1 MKDSKELNY
10 RGNSYTP
17 SKNSNN
23 ANAKASNVIYRGNSY
38 QSSNSKNIDKSN
50 SNRVYRGVEYSI

>member
-23 ANAKASNVIYRGNSY
+23 AQASKVIYRGNSY
-38 QSSNSKNIDKSN
+38 QSSNSKNIEKSN

>member
-23 ANAKASNVIYRGNSY
+23 SEASDVIYRGNTY
-38 QSSNSKNIDKSN
+38 QSSDSKNLEKSN
-50 SNRVYRGVEYSI
+50 SNIVYRGVEYSI

>member
-23 ANAKASNVIYRGNSY
+23 VKSSNVIYRGNSY
-38 QSSNSKNIDKSN
+38 QSSNSKNIEKSN

>member
-23 ANAKASNVIYRGNSY
+23 FEASDVIYRGNTY
-38 QSSNSKNIDKSN
+38 QSSDSKNLEKSN
-50 SNRVYRGVEYSI
+50 SNIVYRGVEYSI

>member
-10 RGNSYTP
+10 RGISYIP
-17 SKNSNN
+17 SNNSNN
-23 ANAKASNVIYRGNSY
+23 AKASKVIYRGNSY
-38 QSSNSKNIDKSN
+38 QSSDSKNIDKSN

>member
-17 SKNSNN
+17 SKNSSNSE
-23 ANAKASNVIYRGNSY
+23 ASDVIYRGNTY
-38 QSSNSKNIDKSN
+38 QSSDSKNLEKSN
-50 SNRVYRGVEYSI
+50 SNIVYRGVEYSI

>member
-1 MKDSKELNY
+1 M
-10 RGNSYTP
+10 P

-23 ANAKASNVIYRGNSY
+23 AKASNIIYRGNSY
-38 QSSNSKNIDKSN
+38 KSSDSKNIEKSN

>member
-10 RGNSYTP
+10 RGNNYTP
-17 SKNSNN
+17 SNNSNN
-23 ANAKASNVIYRGNSY
+23 AEASNAIYRGNSY

-50 SNRVYRGVEYSI
+50 SNRVCRGVEYSI

>member
-17 SKNSNN
+17 TKNSN
-23 ANAKASNVIYRGNSY
+23 NAKASNVIYRGNSY
-38 QSSNSKNIDKSN
+38 QSSNSKNLEKSN

>member
-10 RGNSYTP
+10 RGNRYTP

-23 ANAKASNVIYRGNSY
+23 VKSSNVIYRGNSY
-38 QSSNSKNIDKSN
+38 QSSDSKNIEKSN
-50 SNRVYRGVEYSI
+50 SSRVYRGVEYSI

>member
-17 SKNSNN
+17 SNNSNN
-23 ANAKASNVIYRGNSY
+23 AQASNVIYRGNSY
-38 QSSNSKNIDKSN
+38 QSSNSKKIEKSN

>member
-10 RGNSYTP
+10 RGISYTP
-17 SKNSNN
+17 SKNSN
-23 ANAKASNVIYRGNSY
+23 NAKASNVIYRGNSY
-38 QSSNSKNIDKSN
+38 QSSDSKNIEKSN